1 MHVVEIFTETRSRD
15 RDIGR
20 RARGCRELG
29 RGEVSLGNHHLPA
42 VQAEV
47 LDPGRLLTVT
57 IPEVISDGVVALHFM
72 LLNMFSNHVLVS
84 LFLMTEYK
92 VQCSTVPQAT
102 TLSQV
107 PWWR

>member
-15 RDIGR
+15 RDVRR
-20 RARGCRELG
+20 RAGGCRELG
-29 RGEVSLGNHHLPA
+29 RGEISLGDHHLPA

-72 LLNMFSNHVLVS
+72 LLNMFSNHVLPLQFVCESSPISSMYVCDVS
-84 LFLMTEYK
+84 
-92 VQCSTVPQAT
+92 
-102 TLSQV
+102 
-107 PWWR
+107 